1 MKYFFIALISLLAWA
16 TTSQAQS
23 PKVAFNQAANHF
35 IEGQNQE
42 ALQTVNAGLQRHPND
57 ARLQALKE
65 KLEQQ
70 KEQEQKQKQAQ
81 KQQQEE
87 QQQKKGDSEKEN
99 QEQQQQEEQQ
109 EEQQENKEGEE
120 KKEEEGQE
128 NKEEGKEQKEEQ
140 EPQEQPRPGESETEQ
155 RLKEMDISPEKARML
170 LEAMKSNE
178 VQYLQQKKRKASK
191 RSNNGKPDW

>member
-1 MKYFFIALISLLAWA
+1 MKYFFIAFISLLAWS

-23 PKVAFNQAANHF
+23 SKVAFNQAANLF

-42 ALQTVNAGLQRHPND
+42 ALQSVNAGLQRHPND
-57 ARLQALKE
+57 AQLKALKE

-70 KEQEQKQKQAQ
+70 QKEQQQQQQNQQE
-81 KQQQEE
+81 QQQE
-87 QQQKKGDSEKEN
+87 KGDSEKEK
-99 QEQQQQEEQQ
+99 QEQQQQEGK
-109 EEQQENKEGEE
+109 ENKEQKEEGEKKEQEGEQNQDE
-120 KKEEEGQE
+120 KKEEG
-128 NKEEGKEQKEEQ
+128 EEQNEEQ
-140 EPQEQPRPGESETEQ
+140 EPQEQPQPGESETEQ
-155 RLKEMDISPEKARML
+155 RLKEMDISPEKARMI